1 MGTANLVRKSN
12 VQVSKGRGTQMATAA
27 GERVTYHTTVRE
39 MPLDERPRERLAQY
53 GPSALQTTEL
63 LAIILRVGTRQ
74 ENVVELSARL
84 LREYGGLGGLASV
97 DPAELCGLHGMG
109 EAKATQLKAA
119 LELGRGLGMTGP
131 G

>member
-1 MGTANLVRKSN
+1 
-12 VQVSKGRGTQMATAA
+12 MAATTAA
-27 GERVTYHTTVRE
+27 ATTRIAYHTTVRE
-39 MPLDERPRERLAQY
+39 MPQDERPRERLLRY

-84 LREYGGLGGLASV
+84 LREYGGLGGLASA
-97 DPAELCGLHGMG
+97 DPAELCGLYGMG

-119 LELGRGLGMTGP
+119 LELGRRLGITGP
-131 G
+131 SRPQITRPDDVANLLRL